1 MEDEVLELVGD
12 GWGRRIPLGGRVSF
26 GRGGDGVD
34 IVVADDPRLH
44 RCCGTIAVDERGWEL
59 VNCGR
64 WLRLR
69 VVSLDRFGVDSL
81 FPGQRLHVPW
91 SEARVQVHVGDRCH
105 EFVARYEAAVGS
117 SGGEATT
124 PSDSDHPD
132 ATAVPV
138 RVDRSSGYFRA
149 LVALCEPQLLDPS
162 TSDVA
167 TDLQIARRLNRSGR
181 ESGRL
186 SGKTVERRLDN
197 CRTRFGLKMTDEHGM
212 SVGLER
218 RDSRRL
224 LVEVALLTATVTP
237 DDLSVL
243 DGQDPDRDVADAGR

>member
-1 MEDEVLELVGD
+1 VLELVGD
-12 GWGRRIPLGGRVSF
+12 GWGRRIAVGERVTF
-26 GRGGDGVD
+26 GRGGDDVD

-44 RCCGTIAVDERGWEL
+44 RCCGVITVDDRGWEL
-59 VNCGR
+59 VNTGR

-69 VVSLDRFGVDSL
+69 VVNLDRFGVDSL

-91 SEARVQVHVGDRCH
+91 SEARIQAHVGDRCH
-105 EFVARYEAAVGS
+105 EFVARYEASDRSPGAES
-117 SGGEATT
+117 TI
-124 PSDSDHPD
+124 PSDGEHPD

-162 TSDVA
+162 SSDVA

-197 CRTRFGLKMTDEHGM
+197 CRTRFGLKVTDENGF

-237 DDLSVL
+237 EDLRVL
-243 DGQDPDRDVADAGR
+243 GDEEPDREAADAGR